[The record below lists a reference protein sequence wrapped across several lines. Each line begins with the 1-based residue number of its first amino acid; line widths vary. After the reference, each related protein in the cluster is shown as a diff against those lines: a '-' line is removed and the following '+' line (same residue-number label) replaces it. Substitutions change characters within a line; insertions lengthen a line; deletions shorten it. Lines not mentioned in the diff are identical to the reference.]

1 MSAAQQGGGG
11 NANGDVV
18 AVYRQ
23 HESEFAS
30 GKEIETA
37 SQYFG
42 RPQLMG
48 KSLDSMHST
57 DEPDF
62 AASVMPG
69 IVLGSGTESNATPSY
84 YLAYTNPGASAAG
97 NNGGAGRVWFH
108 VKVNAEGEEVIVD
121 HGVL

>member
-1 MSAAQQGGGG
+1 MSSASQGGGP
-11 NANGDVV
+11 ANTDVV
-18 AVYRQ
+18 SVYRA
-23 HESEFAS
+23 HEGEFAS

-48 KSLDSMHST
+48 TSLDAMHST

-62 AASVMPG
+62 AAAVMPG
-69 IVLGSGTESNATPSY
+69 IVLGSGTQPSATPSY
-84 YLAYTNPGASAAG
+84 FLAYTDRGTGTGTAG
-97 NNGGAGRVWFH
+97 TVWFH